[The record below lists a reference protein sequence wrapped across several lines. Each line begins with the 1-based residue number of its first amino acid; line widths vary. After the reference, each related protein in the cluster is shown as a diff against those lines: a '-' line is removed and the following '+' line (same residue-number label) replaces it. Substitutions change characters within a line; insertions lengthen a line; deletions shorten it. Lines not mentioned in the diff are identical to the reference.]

1 MAHAGLTY
9 LTEAQY
15 ETILDGASAQAL
27 GGVWAFFEVS
37 GCLFETDD
45 VLLEIWGF
53 EKCRDAF
60 LEVLGRL
67 LTEGRIKL
75 AKSGVFLSGSLE
87 EQMALFKERFPKSL
101 EETSSIGGVGT
112 WFFTDA
118 CPAGAVWILKTEDDE
133 EWLEWT

>member
-1 MAHAGLTY
+1 MAQVGLTY

-15 ETILDGASAQAL
+15 EIIVDGATGQAL
-27 GGVWAFFEVS
+27 DGVWAFFEVS

-67 LTEGRIKL
+67 LAEGRIKL
-75 AKSGVFLSGSLE
+75 AKSGVFLAGSCE
-87 EQMALFKERFPKSL
+87 EQMALFKGEFPKSL

-118 CPAGAVWILKTEDDE
+118 CPAGAVWIMKTENDE